1 VAAARPLAERMR
13 PRTIGEM
20 CGQAD
25 ALRTL
30 APLLARDVLPSLI
43 LWGPPGCGKTSF
55 AAVVERATRCI
66 FKRISAVSCGVKEV
80 REVVSAAAGALRLSR
95 RRTILFVDEIHRFNK
110 GQQDA
115 FLPHVEQGTIV
126 LLGATTENPSFSLNS
141 ALLSRCRVFVLA
153 QLTPQQLTPLL
164 SRALEDK
171 ERGLGNSKV
180 EVSSEVLEAL
190 SRLADGDA
198 RAALNALELAASAV
212 IAGESGDSDRGSRRR
227 CQVTIALVEQSLQ
240 KTHLLYDQGGDEHY
254 NLISALHKSMR
265 GSDPD
270 AALYWAGR
278 MLASGEDPR
287 YVTRRLIRFA
297 SEDIGLA
304 DPAALLQAVAAH
316 QAAQLIGMPE
326 VDVVVAQCVVYMA
339 L

>member
-1 VAAARPLAERMR
+1 M
-13 PRTIGEM
+13 
-20 CGQAD
+20 
-25 ALRTL
+25 
-30 APLLARDVLPSLI
+30 
-43 LWGPPGCGKTSF
+43 
-55 AAVVERATRCI
+55 
-66 FKRISAVSCGVKEV
+66 
-80 REVVSAAAGALRLSR
+80 
-95 RRTILFVDEIHRFNK
+95 
-110 GQQDA
+110 
-115 FLPHVEQGTIV
+115 
-126 LLGATTENPSFSLNS
+126 
-141 ALLSRCRVFVLA
+141 
-153 QLTPQQLTPLL
+153 
-164 SRALEDK
+164 
-171 ERGLGNSKV
+171 
-180 EVSSEVLEAL
+180 
-190 SRLADGDA
+190 
-198 RAALNALELAASAV
+198 